1 MLGGIF
7 KVMYTLM
14 YNALAKTNLY
24 VPRMDRYSTIKY
36 DQIVAYAAKAASI
49 PENDMRATMDALLE
63 AFDYFVTNGHSF
75 KLDGVGTFS
84 LSANTKTG
92 DPEAEVCIEGADAI
106 KRLHINFLPDK
117 DLKNLC
123 ASLSINTDS
132 ENPENLRPYTD
143 PVLRDVTLNGA
154 KVIETGEV
162 SGKGAYTHN
171 ANTLLVTGY
180 NLPDIFT
187 VNLFG
192 KDANDREFVLNVRM
206 ASDKSRT
213 LARITAAGVEGKLT
227 SVQIL
232 GSTYEITGNPA
243 VTDATT
249 VRFGDFDVFEGA
261 IVAAGE
267 YPLIATGSGL
277 TGAQL
282 IVDGEIIP
290 LERSTAKRL
299 EANVMLSGSVAGDA
313 HFIKIGTQEFNV
325 IASTRSRFA
334 SIRTLTANGVSV
346 ENNATSPVLAGVKYR
361 FAATGQALNGLT
373 AEDIVTP
380 DDAVV
385 TNVSIAP
392 ERMTFDVVFG
402 DIAEGASIKLG
413 AYFKVN
419 LTGGTPSQTVTSIG
433 GAANGATIQLASG
446 VQTLPYV
453 ASAALTAAQIR
464 TEGGV
469 SLNSV
474 AANNMSVAVSGNG
487 VLRVYDAEN
496 AQLTL
501 FTLRIEMT
509 GQQTDTHT
517 VTLTANPS
525 AGGDVYFND
534 DAASK
539 AATVEKVCNDGASVF
554 INAAEK
560 EGYEFVRW
568 NGDGL
573 IGDSTS
579 KRLEISVS
587 GDMNI
592 TAQFAEM

>member
-14 YNALAKTNLY
+14 YNALAKINLY
-24 VPRMDRYSTIKY
+24 VPRMDRYSTIGY

-84 LSANTKTG
+84 LSANTQTG
-92 DPEAEVCIEGADAI
+92 DPEAEVCLEGADAI

-154 KVIETGEV
+154 KVIDTGEV
-162 SGKGAYTHN
+162 SGTGAYMHN
-171 ANTLLVTGY
+171 ANTLLVSGY

-187 VNLFG
+187 INLFG
-192 KDANDREFVLNVRM
+192 KDANDGDVVLNVRM

-213 LARITAAGVEGKLT
+213 LSRSTAAGVEGKLT
-227 SVQIL
+227 SVQVL
-232 GSTYEITGNPA
+232 GVTYEITGNPA
-243 VTDATT
+243 STDATT
-249 VRFGDFDVFEGA
+249 IRFGEFDVFNGA

-267 YPLIATGSGL
+267 YPLVATGSGL

-282 IVDGEIIP
+282 MVDGQVIP
-290 LERSTAKRL
+290 LSHSSAKRL
-299 EANVMLSGSVAGDA
+299 EATVMLSGSVEGDT
-313 HFIKIGTQEFNV
+313 HVIKIGSQEFTV
-325 IASTRSRFA
+325 TASTRSRFA
-334 SIRTLTANGVSV
+334 SIRTLTANGISV
-346 ENNATSPVLAGVKYR
+346 ENNSTSPVLSGVKYT
-361 FAATGQALNGLT
+361 FVATGQALSSLT
-373 AEDIVTP
+373 AEDIIAP
-380 DDAVV
+380 DDAVI
-385 TNVSIAP
+385 TNVSIAS
-392 ERMTFDVVFG
+392 ERMTFDVEFG
-402 DIAEGASIKLG
+402 TIAEGASIKLG

-419 LTGGTPSQTVTSIG
+419 LTGGAPSQTVTSIA
-433 GAANGATIQLASG
+433 GAANGATISLASG

-453 ASAALTAAQIR
+453 ASATLTAAQIR

-469 SLNSV
+469 ALNSV
-474 AANNMSVAVSGNG
+474 SASNMSVVVNGNG
-487 VLRVYDAEN
+487 VLRVYDADN

-509 GQQTDTHT
+509 GQHATTHN
-517 VTLTANPS
+517 VTLAANPS
-525 AGGDVYFND
+525 LGGDVYFND

-539 AATVEKVCNDGASVF
+539 GANARKVCSDGETVF
-554 INAAEK
+554 INAVAK
-560 EGYEFVRW
+560 EGFEFVNW
-568 NGDGL
+568 TGDG
-573 IGDSTS
+573 IDDSTS
-579 KRLEISVS
+579 PRLEVSVND
-587 GDMNI
+587 DMSF